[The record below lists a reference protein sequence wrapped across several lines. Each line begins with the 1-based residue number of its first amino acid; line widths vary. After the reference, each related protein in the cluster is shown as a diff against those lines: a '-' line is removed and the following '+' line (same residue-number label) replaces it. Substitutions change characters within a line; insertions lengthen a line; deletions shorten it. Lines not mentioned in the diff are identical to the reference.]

1 MKLNQNIKVKEVKI
15 AEQKSNQEIEKEL
28 LQKHEENQQ
37 YRS

>member
-28 LQKHEENQQ
+28 LQITGK
-37 YRS
+37 